1 MLAELNA
8 RVRSYEENLSSI
20 ARQQEEKEAEYEEM
34 YQKLIIKD
42 EQLIAVEEQLS
53 LFQDTD
59 VSEAT

>member
-42 EQLIAVEEQLS
+42 E
-53 LFQDTD
+53 
-59 VSEAT
+59 